1 MKIKALYKPVCVI
14 CALAVTA
21 LWFAGCSNDADPTV
35 TTTTSYDVPSKT
47 RETKPLPSYKLI
59 ECDPTNQ
66 SYDLSEYKVF
76 DGDIGRALMTE
87 TDDAMLKE
95 FAEKV
100 SDRILSTDDISCEI
114 MYQGFSFAIVKIGKF
129 FEWQDRTGVEEQG
142 YYGDKSLF
150 FSYNNEPATGDI
162 TAGPGEHFDVYKD
175 PSDHFIVVT
184 QCRDYKIVYEL
195 FERAKEG

>member
-1 MKIKALYKPVCVI
+1 MKIKVLCKSVCVI
-14 CALAVTA
+14 CALAVA
-21 LWFAGCSNDADPTV
+21 GLWFAGCSNDADATPSFVLPT
-35 TTTTSYDVPSKT
+35 KT
-47 RETKPLPSYKLI
+47 KETKPLPTYKLI

-100 SDRILSTDDISCEI
+100 SDKILMTDDISCEI
-114 MYQGFSFAIVKIGKF
+114 MYQDYSFAVVKIEKF

-150 FSYNNEPATGDI
+150 FSYITQPARGDI
-162 TAGPGEHFDVYKD
+162 TAGPSECFDVYKD
-175 PSDHFIVVT
+175 PSNHFIVVT

-195 FERAKEG
+195 FERAKGEE